1 MKILLQPAI
10 ALFWEGSLVYK
21 GGENMPISEQ
31 DISEAISAWGSG
43 ILEISKGYE
52 VGGFEQAR
60 DVADN
65 MLDKLYGFHLGPVLF
80 KPTLSGGINTFRQ
93 TKLGAL
99 SYLVGHN
106 SNYPGDTGFGIKYWR
121 DVRPDMAAVFL
132 DERVAMWMGWVVLI
146 DRDGQ
151 VTKVDKSW
159 GYKLD
164 DVGNLRIVLHHSS
177 LPYEL

>member
-1 MKILLQPAI
+1 
-10 ALFWEGSLVYK
+10 
-21 GGENMPISEQ
+21 MPISEQ

-132 DERVAMWMGWVVLI
+132 DERVAMWMGWVTFT
-146 DRDGQ
+146 DKNDN

-164 DVGNLRIVLHHSS
+164 EDGELKIMLHHSS
-177 LPYEL
+177 LPYDL

>member
-65 MLDKLYGFHLGPVLF
+65 MLDRLYGFHLGPVLF

-132 DERVAMWMGWVVLI
+132 DERVAMWMGWVTFT
-146 DRDGQ
+146 DKNDN

-164 DVGNLRIVLHHSS
+164 EDGELKIMLHHSS
-177 LPYEL
+177 LPYDL

>member
-1 MKILLQPAI
+1 
-10 ALFWEGSLVYK
+10 
-21 GGENMPISEQ
+21 MPILEK

-43 ILEISKGYE
+43 ILEISKAYE
-52 VGGFEQAR
+52 IGGFEQAR

-93 TKLGAL
+93 TKMGAL
-99 SYLVGHN
+99 SYFVGHN
-106 SNYPGDTGFGIKYWR
+106 SDYPGDTGFGIKYWR
-121 DVRPDMAAVFL
+121 DVRPDTEAVFL
-132 DERVAMWMGWVVLI
+132 DERVAMWMGWVTFTDKNDNTI
-146 DRDGQ
+146 
-151 VTKVDKSW
+151 KVDKSW

-164 DVGNLRIVLHHSS
+164 EHGELKIMLHHSS

>member
-1 MKILLQPAI
+1 
-10 ALFWEGSLVYK
+10 
-21 GGENMPISEQ
+21 MPVLEE
-31 DISEAISAWGSG
+31 DISVAIDAWGSG
-43 ILEISKGYE
+43 ILEISKAYE
-52 VGGFEQAR
+52 IDGFERAR

-99 SYLVGHN
+99 SYFVGHDQ
-106 SNYPGDTGFGIKYWR
+106 NYQGDSGFGTKYWR
-121 DVRPDMAAVFL
+121 DIRPDTAAIFL
-132 DERVAMWMGWVVLI
+132 DESMAMWMGWVTFT
-146 DRDGQ
+146 DKNDN

-164 DVGNLRIVLHHSS
+164 ADGKLKIMLHHSS
-177 LPYEL
+177 LPYRP